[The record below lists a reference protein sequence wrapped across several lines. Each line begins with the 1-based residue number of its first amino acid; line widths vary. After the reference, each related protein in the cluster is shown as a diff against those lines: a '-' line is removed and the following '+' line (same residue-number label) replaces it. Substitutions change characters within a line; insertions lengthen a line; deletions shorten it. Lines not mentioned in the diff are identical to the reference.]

1 MIYYENTL
9 KLRETDPSLP
19 YLVHQRLDYL
29 VQETLRCKVPYSW
42 RRIAHPHEP
51 NTTVIYLRSATQLGL
66 AGEQAVQLEL
76 NVEDAVMFNLNF
88 CFPIKHP
95 IPGTTKKRSM
105 NLPMAILPDVLARQ
119 CEGAG
124 LSLQSHSAN
133 SPYLERYLKKKQ
145 SFTLQCNPVSVVAE
159 IKDVALAEQAVVY
172 GIGRKRVFGYG
183 QLSNLEV
190 L

>member
-9 KLRETDPSLP
+9 KLRETDPSQP

-51 NTTVIYLRSATQLGL
+51 NTTIIYLRSAMQLGL
-66 AGEQAVQLEL
+66 AGEQAIQLEL
-76 NVEDAVMFNLNF
+76 NVADAILFNINF

-95 IPGTTKKRSM
+95 VPGTTKKRAVNMPM
-105 NLPMAILPDVLARQ
+105 NILPEVLTRQ

-124 LSLQSHSAN
+124 LLLQSHSA
-133 SPYLERYLKKKQ
+133 SDAYQEQFLRKKER
-145 SFTLQCNPVSVVAE
+145 FTLQCNPISVVAE
-159 IKDVALAEQAVVY
+159 IMDVALAEQAVVY

-183 QLSNLEV
+183 QMANLEV

>member
-51 NTTVIYLRSATQLGL
+51 NKTVIYLRSATQLGL

-76 NVEDAVMFNLNF
+76 NMADAVMFNLNF

-95 IPGTTKKRSM
+95 IPDHQKRSM
-105 NLPMAILPDVLARQ
+105 NLPMAILPDVLAAVRRGRTRSRATQ
-119 CEGAG
+119 PTAPTGA
-124 LSLQSHSAN
+124 LPQ
-133 SPYLERYLKKKQ
+133 EKQ

-183 QLSNLEV
+183 QLSNPEV

>member
-76 NVEDAVMFNLNF
+76 NMADAVMFNLNF

-95 IPGTTKKRSM
+95 IRAHQKRSM
-105 NLPMAILPDVLARQ
+105 NLPMAILPDVLAGQ

-133 SPYLERYLKKKQ
+133 SPTERYLKKKQ

-183 QLSNLEV
+183 QLSNPEV